1 VQLEGGEFRVTELPI
16 RKWTQDY
23 KEYLD
28 SMVKPEDKN
37 ATPLLLD
44 YKCAPGSPFAR
55 ESRVGIAIGTIAIS
69 RMSIR
74 LWTVPPA

>member
-1 VQLEGGEFRVTELPI
+1 VQHVWNVCDSCSVLQLEGGEFRITELPI

-37 ATPLLLD
+37 ATALLLD
-44 YKCAPGSPFAR
+44 YK
-55 ESRVGIAIGTIAIS
+55 
-69 RMSIR
+69 
-74 LWTVPPA
+74 